1 MPSFF
6 GKHLPL
12 SLWNSKT
19 LHLPVQLTTVHKKFL
34 EDKGWWASY
43 GPASAGGIGG
53 ASADE
58 AKEHVINRFL
68 NSAARMQFVCSDPHD
83 EEIEVREMVLDQL
96 AEGHIYL
103 LDLAAGNGSGT
114 LALLSLI
121 CELRS
126 HGLVPN
132 FPLNISISGVDYSPD
147 ALSHYAELL
156 EQLSPWL
163 ATMGLEIDLTLH
175 VCDLNISGDFSEV
188 LESFLQD
195 ANGQSINRFLC
206 VVSALSGA
214 KKEGV
219 AQMLDSLKLAAA
231 ALSNKKRNSSW
242 LWVEPHVGK
251 TWITKAI
258 DTIRL
263 TLQRVAHKFFSK
275 GEGFDIVTAVP
286 MLKDKPPR
294 TFEWLDPHNGNAAKS
309 HVFVTAFKN
318 D

>member
-1 MPSFF
+1 MPTFF

-12 SLWNSKT
+12 SLWSSKT
-19 LHLPVQLTTVHKKFL
+19 LHLPLQLTTVHKKFL
-34 EDKGWWASY
+34 EEKGWWASY

-83 EEIEVREMVLDQL
+83 DEIEVREMILDQL
-96 AEGHIYL
+96 AEGQIYL

-114 LALLSLI
+114 LALLSFI
-121 CELRS
+121 CELRL
-126 HGLVPN
+126 HGLVPTL
-132 FPLNISISGVDYSPD
+132 PLNVSISGVDYSPD
-147 ALSHYAELL
+147 ALSYYGGLL
-156 EQLSPWL
+156 EELAPWL
-163 ATMGLEIDLTLH
+163 ATMGVETNLTLH

-188 LESFLQD
+188 LESILLD
-195 ANGQSINRFLC
+195 AHGQSINRFLC

-231 ALSNKKRNSSW
+231 ALSRKKRNSSW

-251 TWITKAI
+251 IWITKAI

-275 GEGFDIVTAVP
+275 GDGFEIVTDVP
-286 MLKDKPPR
+286 MLTDKPTR
-294 TFEWLDPHNGNAAKS
+294 TFEWLDPHNGNATKS
-309 HVFVTAFKN
+309 RVFVMAFKN